1 MIPIGP
7 LRLLPLPSYDSHAQV
22 AIEAS
27 VESLASLQRQITS
40 VAQVAAQNHWAL
52 NLLTADK
59 DGTCIFLNE
68 ECYCYINES
77 GLVETNLLTLE
88 KIREG
93 LHQRNFGLGPSFGW
107 WQSSIAGWVLPF
119 LSPLLIIGFLLFIA
133 PCVLRF
139 VQDHIKEVSR
149 VTVNQML
156 LHPYTQVPTSEE
168 PHNDL
173 YQQEAA
179 R

>member
-7 LRLLPLPSYDSHAQV
+7 LRLLTLPSYNSRAQV
-22 AIEAS
+22 AIEAFA
-27 VESLASLQRQITS
+27 ESLASLQWQITS
-40 VAQVAAQNHWAL
+40 VTQVATQNHRAL

-59 DGTCIFLNE
+59 GGTCMFLNE
-68 ECYCYINES
+68 ECCCYINES

-88 KIREG
+88 KIRKG

-119 LSPLLIIGFLLFIA
+119 LSPLLVIGFLLLIA
-133 PCVLRF
+133 PCVLHF
-139 VQDHIKEVSR
+139 IQDHIKEVSQ
-149 VTVNQML
+149 VTVSQML
-156 LHPYTQVPTSEE
+156 LHPYTRVPTSEE